1 MSKKGARQTYFV
13 CAAIVE
19 NKLTTRT
26 VPATSPDEASKAFS
40 DLFSQLPQDV
50 VGPFFK
56 KREQVMEKT
65 RNLKFSDQC
74 KKAIYN
80 DWMVSAILLH
90 EPENQAFLSF
100 IKRIDGRKMP
110 PPKGIITVPVSELR
124 FV

>member
-1 MSKKGARQTYFV
+1 MSKRGARQTYFV

-19 NKLTTRT
+19 DKLITRT
-26 VPATSPDEASKAFS
+26 MPAASPDEASKAFS

-50 VGPFFK
+50 MGPFFK
-56 KREQVMEKT
+56 KRGDVMEKT

-100 IKRIDGRKMP
+100 IKRIDDRKI
-110 PPKGIITVPVSELR
+110 PKPQGIITVPISELR
-124 FV
+124 FI